1 MAVDDAPTVVRFPQG
16 SLGPLIPA
24 LRTEDGYDVL
34 AECGSQDVLIVS
46 IGAFADLC
54 IDVSERLRAQGIGVL
69 AIDPRW
75 VKPVHR
81 GIIDRA
87 AEARL
92 VVVVEDGVV
101 TGGVGSA
108 IAEAMREAGITVP
121 MRTIGV
127 PDRFLD
133 HGRRAEVLV
142 ECGLTAQDISRGI
155 VEDMARMGNAGPA
168 ETNQTLD
175 SQSTT

>member
-1 MAVDDAPTVVRFPQG
+1 M
-16 SLGPLIPA
+16 
-24 LRTEDGYDVL
+24 
-34 AECGSQDVLIVS
+34 
-46 IGAFADLC
+46 C

-69 AIDPRW
+69 TIDPRW
-75 VKPVHR
+75 AKPVHPA
-81 GIIDRA
+81 IVEQA
-87 AEARL
+87 ARSRL

-133 HGRRAEVLV
+133 HGKRAEVLA

-155 VEDMARMGNAGPA
+155 VETIAQAGDA
-168 ETNQTLD
+168 GED
-175 SQSTT
+175 DADTTQELTPPREAGTSNP